1 MAGTTRTAEVR
12 MLAFLHTHQ
21 RDHGR
26 PTTVA
31 FDVPEGG
38 MSAGAVAE
46 SLGLP
51 MEIIE
56 GLFLNGTLVGLG
68 ALVRPGD
75 RVAFLPYGTPA
86 SHPAF
91 FNRTGIE
98 ATLLA

>member
-1 MAGTTRTAEVR
+1 MTGTTRTAEVR

-26 PTTVA
+26 PTMVA
-31 FDVPEGG
+31 FEVAEGG
-38 MSAGAVAE
+38 IPAE
-46 SLGLP
+46 EIAARLGLP
-51 MEIIE
+51 MEMIE

-68 ALVRPGD
+68 AIVRPGD

-98 ATLLA
+98 ATLA